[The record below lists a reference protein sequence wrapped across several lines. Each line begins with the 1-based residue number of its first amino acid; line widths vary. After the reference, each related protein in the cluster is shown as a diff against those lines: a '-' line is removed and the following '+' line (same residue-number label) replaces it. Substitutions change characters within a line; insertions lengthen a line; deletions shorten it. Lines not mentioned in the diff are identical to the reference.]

1 MRSTFT
7 TILLAVCLCCLL
19 TTGTGWAQEVTA
31 AITGQV
37 TDPSGA
43 AVANAQVTAK
53 DVDRGTIWKTETNP
67 GGYYNIPRVP
77 GGKYEVRVEA
87 KGFQTAVRAPF
98 QLELNQT
105 ARFDFTMKVG
115 QVTETIEVTSAAPLL
130 QTDTT
135 QLGSVINSETTENL
149 PLASRNYVQLTLLAA
164 GAVTPQ
170 PSGFTNGTTTGVGPG
185 GDATRPFI
193 NGNHEQ
199 ANNFLLDGIDN
210 NQVSDN
216 LTGYTPNADAIQEF
230 NMITQNASAEFGN
243 FQGGII
249 NATIKSGT
257 NQFHGDIFEF
267 FRNDALNAARWE
279 NNWNGTPANSRKDK
293 LRWNQFGGVIGGPI
307 KRDKLFFFADYQG
320 QRLDT
325 PASVSPVTLFTA
337 AERNGDFSALLPT
350 QLKNPFSLGADGKPT
365 PFPNNQIPLSLLDPV
380 AKNLFSSSLYP
391 LPVSGA
397 LTNNFFNGTSSAI
410 NQDQGDIKVDWN
422 ISDKDRFFARYSK
435 LSNQDPSTNT
445 FKLFPDGFIFNKAD
459 TGVMNWTHTFSPSL
473 VNEAR
478 GGINYVVPNNG
489 TLQAPLGK
497 LGEQLGIGHAND
509 AGPGLLALN
518 FSNGHVSSIGNSVS
532 GNQQLF
538 ASTVLQFD
546 DTLIWTLGRHIIH
559 TGFQYMRDRI
569 NVYYA
574 SNSGNLG
581 NLGFNGQYSGTGES
595 DFFLGL
601 PYTFGSGGS
610 ATGTWGQ
617 RSNVFAGYVNDD
629 FRLSDT
635 ITLNIGVR
643 YENHTPWVEVKDR
656 QANFGLYTG
665 QLYLA
670 GQSCPYSNCRA
681 LYNSYNLGLD
691 FQPRIGIAWSP
702 KAFGGKTVFRGA
714 YTISSFLEGTGTNLR
729 LPLNP
734 PVRQA
739 EASVIYPATTVLPP
753 TTTDQGLILP
763 PPGDPFKGA
772 TLRVW
777 EPNLQPAAVQQW
789 SFTIQHQF
797 TNSTTLQASYV
808 GQHGTHLMEPLSLS
822 QNILN
827 SDGTISPHPFLAS
840 NPSPGVTEA
849 AQIKGTG
856 SVGNQRYDAL
866 QMVLQKRLSSG
877 LQGQVAY
884 TFSKCMTDNGGYYGS
899 WGSTQALPGFT
910 YWQNL
915 YNQKS
920 EWGPCFFDERHN
932 LTAFALYELPFGK
945 GKRFAKDLNPVAN
958 AILGNWN
965 VSGILTLHSGFAST
979 PFVWGDTSG
988 TGNLL
993 GATRLNCISPAHT
1006 INRPAN
1012 TAAGPG
1018 GIQWLDPTNFSAP
1031 GSGTFGNCGNGTVF
1045 GPGLVNIDLS
1055 VQKEFSFTESKR
1067 LQFRTDFINLT
1078 NTPAL
1083 NAPQPSGLVNLPNS
1097 STVDVASSLANGFG
1111 RIGGTQGARQIQL
1124 ALKFIF

>member
-1 MRSTFT
+1 MKS
-7 TILLAVCLCCLL
+7 ILATVLLVALCLVA
-19 TTGTGWAQEVTA
+19 TVGVGSAQEVTA

-37 TDPSGA
+37 TDPSGGV
-43 AVANAQVTAK
+43 VAGAHITAK
-53 DVDRGTIWKTETNP
+53 DIDRGSVWNTETNS
-67 GGYYNIPRVP
+67 GGYYNLPRVP
-77 GGKYEVRVEA
+77 TGKYEIRVEA
-87 KGFQTAVRAPF
+87 KGFQTAVRTPL
-98 QLELNQT
+98 QLEINQT
-105 ARFDFTMKVG
+105 ARLDVSMKVG
-115 QVTETIEVTSAAPLL
+115 QVTETIEVTGATPLL
-130 QTDTT
+130 QTDST
-135 QLGSVINSETTENL
+135 QLGTVIGTAPIEDL

-170 PSGFTNGTTTGVGPG
+170 PSSFTNGVSTGIGPG
-185 GDATRPFI
+185 GDAVRPFI

-216 LTGYTPNADAIQEF
+216 LVGYTPNADAIAEF

-257 NQFHGDIFEF
+257 NQFHGDVFEF

-279 NNWNGTPANSRKDK
+279 NNWNGTPEGSRKDK

-325 PASVSPVTLFTA
+325 PAAVGPITVFTA

-350 QLKNPFSLGADGKPT
+350 QLKNPFSLDAGGKPT
-365 PFPNNQIPLSLLDPV
+365 IFPNNHIPLSLLDPV

-391 LPVSGA
+391 LPTGSG
-397 LTNNFFNGTSSAI
+397 LTNNYLNATSSAI

-422 ISDKDRFFARYSK
+422 ISDKDRFFSRYSR
-435 LSNQDPSTNT
+435 LSGNDPQTNS
-445 FKLFPDGFIFNKAD
+445 FKLFADGFTRNVAD
-459 TGVMNWTHTFSPSL
+459 TGVLNWTHTFSPSI

-478 GGINYVVPNNG
+478 GGVNYV
-489 TLQAPLGK
+489 LPLSGSDPK
-497 LGEQLGIGHAND
+497 GIGALGQQLGIGHAND
-509 AGPGLLALN
+509 VGLGLLALN
-518 FSNGHVSSIGNSVS
+518 FSNGHVNNIGSSSS
-532 GNQQLF
+532 GISQLF
-538 ASTVLQFD
+538 GSTVIQFD
-546 DTLIWTLGRHIIH
+546 DTVIVTKGRHIFH
-559 TGFQYMRDRI
+559 AGFQYMRDRI

-581 NLGFNGQYSGTGES
+581 NLGFNGQYSGSGET

-601 PYTFGSGGS
+601 PYTFGRGGS
-610 ATGTWGQ
+610 DTGTWGQ

-629 FRLSDT
+629 FRVSDT
-635 ITLNIGVR
+635 LTVNLGLR

-656 QANFGLYTG
+656 QANFGLYSG

-670 GQSCPYSNCRA
+670 GQSCPYSNCKA

-691 FQPRIGIAWSP
+691 FQPRIGFAWSP
-702 KAFGGKTVFRGA
+702 KMFGGKTVFRGA

-729 LPLNP
+729 LPINP
-734 PVRQA
+734 PIRQA
-739 EASVIYPATTVLPP
+739 EASIIYPATTVLPP

-772 TLRVW
+772 TLREW
-777 EPNLQPAAVQQW
+777 EPDLQPAAVQQW

-808 GQHGTHLMEPLSLS
+808 GQHGTHIMEPLSLS

-827 SDGTISPHPFLAS
+827 ADGTISPHPFLAG

-884 TFSKCMTDNGGYYGS
+884 TYSKCMTDNGGYYGS
-899 WGSTQALPGFT
+899 WGSTQAAPGFT

-915 YNQKS
+915 YDQKA
-920 EWGPCFFDERHN
+920 EWGPCFFDEKHN

-945 GKRFAKDLNPVAN
+945 GKRFGHDMNPVAN

-965 VSGILTLHSGFAST
+965 VSGILTLHTGFAIT
-979 PFVWGDTSG
+979 PFTWGDTSG

-993 GATRLNCISPAHT
+993 GATRLNCIAPSHIVNHPYSGSG
-1006 INRPAN
+1006 
-1012 TAAGPG
+1012 GPG
-1018 GIQWLDPTNFSAP
+1018 GVQWWDPNTFAQP
-1031 GSGTFGNCGNGTVF
+1031 ASGTFGNCGNGTVY
-1045 GPGLVNIDLS
+1045 GPGLKNLDLS
-1055 VQKEFSFTESKR
+1055 VQKEFLFSENKK

-1078 NTPAL
+1078 NTPIL
-1083 NAPQPSGLVNLPNS
+1083 NAPGLTGD
-1097 STVDVASSLANGFG
+1097 STNGFG
-1111 RIGGTQGARQIQL
+1111 VITGTQGARQIQL
-1124 ALKFIF
+1124 ALKFLF